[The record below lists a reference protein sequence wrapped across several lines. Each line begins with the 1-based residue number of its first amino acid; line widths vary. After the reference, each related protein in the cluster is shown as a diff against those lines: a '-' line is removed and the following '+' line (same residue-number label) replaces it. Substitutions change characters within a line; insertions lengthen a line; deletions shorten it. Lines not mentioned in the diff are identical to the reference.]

1 MPHMIGVCLIK
12 KGDIKRQTFTI
23 LLDSNHYIRS
33 FFNVLIT
40 ISFEFFN
47 FEYFEVDSII
57 F

>member
-1 MPHMIGVCLIK
+1 MPHMMGVCLIK
-12 KGDIKRQTFTI
+12 KGDIKKLTFTT

-40 ISFEFFN
+40 ISLEFFN